1 MPLFDVFMSMLWF
14 FLWVAWIWIAISVF
28 ADIFRSS
35 DLSGVAKAV
44 WAIVV
49 LLVPFIG
56 VFVYLIARGD
66 AMQQRAVDQ
75 ATRQQQAAESYI
87 RSVAASGNG
96 STEELAKLGRLRDEG
111 VLTEEEFAT
120 QKAKILS

>member
-1 MPLFDVFMSMLWF
+1 MPLFDLFWSMLWF

-28 ADIFRSS
+28 MDIFRSH
-35 DLSGVAKAV
+35 DLSGWGKAL

-49 LLVPFIG
+49 LVVPFIG

-66 AMQQRAVDQ
+66 AMQQRAIDQ
-75 ATRQQQAAESYI
+75 AVHQQRAAESYI
-87 RSVAASGNG
+87 RSVAVGG
-96 STEELAKLGRLRDEG
+96 PSTAEELAKLGKLRDDG
-111 VLTEEEFAT
+111 VLTDTEFAA